1 MVMLKRQLLWCAMAA
16 GFPPLLAFIFAGGR
30 ISSGRLG
37 SMFLMSLIFACCIAI
52 PLETFL
58 HAVTPRLRHK
68 SNWVTI
74 PFLWLS
80 LTAFA
85 CFGTFIGSAIICGVG
100 LLPWRTYGQ
109 LFHDALLVSL
119 LLTYLFGVGGWITGS
134 LNQRLDETNRLL
146 RQKEEDERKAQALA
160 TESRLLS
167 LESRVHPHFL
177 FNAIN
182 SILSLIRDDPRRAE
196 DLLERMAGLLRY
208 SLEQTQGRLVPLSAE
223 LRVVRDYLEI
233 EHARFGDRLRYSV
246 DEAPG
251 LTADLPPLSVQT
263 LVENS
268 VKYAI
273 SPRRE
278 GGAIRVRTRAVEGDI
293 IVEVSDDGP
302 GFGEEDIGKGQGLAL
317 VRDRLAGLGA
327 FELERTAS
335 GMTARIRL
343 PQPVRA

>member
-1 MVMLKRQLLWCAMAA
+1 MAA
-16 GFPPLLAFIFAGGR
+16 GFPPLLAFIFSGGR
-30 ISSGRLG
+30 IGSARLG
-37 SMFLMSLIFACCIAI
+37 GMFLMSLIFACCIAI
-52 PLETFL
+52 PLEVVL
-58 HAVTPRLRHK
+58 HAIAPRFRNK
-68 SNWVTI
+68 SNWVSI
-74 PFLWLS
+74 PVLWLV
-80 LTAFA
+80 LTTFA
-85 CFGTFIGSAIICGVG
+85 CVGTLAGSAIICGIG
-100 LLPWRTYGQ
+100 LLPWRAYGT
-109 LFHDALLVSL
+109 LCRDAVQVSL
-119 LLTYLFGVGGWITGS
+119 LLTYLFGIGGWITSS
-134 LNQRLDETNRLL
+134 LNQRLDETNRQL

-196 DLLERMAGLLRY
+196 DLLERMAALLRY

-223 LRVVRDYLEI
+223 LRIVRDYLEI
-233 EHARFGDRLRYSV
+233 ERARFGDRLRFEV
-246 DEAPG
+246 TEAPG
-251 LTADLPPLSVQT
+251 LTAELPPLSVQT

-278 GGAIRVRTRAVEGDI
+278 GGTIRVTTRAVDGG
-293 IVEVSDDGP
+293 IVIDVCDDGP
-302 GFGEEDIGKGQGLAL
+302 GFSEEDIGKGQGLAL

-327 FELERTAS
+327 FELERTAA

-343 PQPVRA
+343 PQTVNA